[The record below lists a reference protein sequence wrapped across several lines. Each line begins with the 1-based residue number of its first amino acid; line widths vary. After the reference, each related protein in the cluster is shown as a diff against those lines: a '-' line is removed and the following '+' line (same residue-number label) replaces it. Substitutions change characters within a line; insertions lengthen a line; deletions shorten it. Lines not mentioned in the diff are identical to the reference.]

1 VNRRYCFP
9 LALLIPLSTSADKGE
24 APWKGPN
31 KPVYVV
37 TENHYVEGFTPV
49 GHTPRIEDLIA
60 IEIIRPK
67 ILPAG
72 NSNYKAGAQ
81 ITLFVAGQRQGNV
94 TVKKVMPFQ
103 CDSSAL
109 LVTTDWSFSLRNG
122 AMALATNAATVRSHE
137 THQRQPNEAEL
148 DRAKLLAMNEF
159 LKHGVLGKFSKN
171 LKVEHAMV
179 MRVDEAEG
187 EFFVGTLSLEAEGA
201 DHEIF
206 LVAKM
211 ASSGDT
217 MELARYHK
225 TTDIE
230 DGKDAQYVRFVDQLD
245 LDGDGTDEIV
255 VEVMGYES
263 EEFVVYKRAGGRW
276 RKVHVG
282 GRGGC

>member
-1 VNRRYCFP
+1 
-9 LALLIPLSTSADKGE
+9 
-24 APWKGPN
+24 
-31 KPVYVV
+31 VYVV

-67 ILPAG
+67 ILPAR

-81 ITLFVAGQRQGNV
+81 ITLFVAGHRQGNV

-137 THQRQPNEAEL
+137 THRRQPNEAEL

-171 LKVEHAMV
+171 LKVEHAIV
-179 MRVDEAEG
+179 LRVDEAEG

-230 DGKDAQYVRFVDQLD
+230 DGKDAQYARFVDQLD

-263 EEFVVYKRAGGRW
+263 EEFVVYKRTGGRW

>member
-9 LALLIPLSTSADKGE
+9 LALLIPLSASADKGE
-24 APWKGPN
+24 TPWKGPN

-67 ILPAG
+67 ILPAR

-103 CDSSAL
+103 CDLSAL

-137 THQRQPNEAEL
+137 THRRQPNEAEL

-171 LKVEHAMV
+171 LKVEHAIV
-179 MRVDEAEG
+179 LRVDEAEG

-230 DGKDAQYVRFVDQLD
+230 DGKDAQYARFVDQLD

-263 EEFVVYKRAGGRW
+263 EEFVVYKRTGGRW